1 MQAAGLETYKSVA
14 YFEWQHAK
22 HGGLIGDISVG
33 GDALPAG
40 AIITGGLI
48 HTKEALAGSGALM
61 AIRALSG
68 GDILAATEITQ
79 LTENAL
85 LAPVPVPDNAG
96 TWIRLPSNLT
106 ALIFT
111 PSVAAVTAGRIVVGL
126 EYFVTTE

>member
-1 MQAAGLETYKSVA
+1 MQAAGLETYKSIA
-14 YFEWQHAK
+14 YFEWDQAK
-22 HGGLIGDISVG
+22 HGGLIGDIIVG

-40 AIITGGLI
+40 AIITSGLI
-48 HTKEALAGSGALM
+48 HAKNALVGSGAFM
-61 AIRALSG
+61 AIRALST
-68 GDILAATEITQ
+68 GDILPATEINQ

-106 ALIFT
+106 GLIFT
-111 PSVAAVTAGRIVVGL
+111 PSVTAITAGRIVVGL